1 MMIRLLQFEM
11 KKIWTSMLFKVL
23 VILFLMSI
31 LIYYSYVY
39 MKTIRIEDITAQ
51 LNETIIQAEQQLE
64 SMDNQASEDALFFQ
78 ELLAKDEAVL
88 DAYENERWHDV
99 LQFELDAFAELIEV
113 PIANKQYYTSSF
125 PTLFT
130 METRRDYFQYL
141 QQHHIQPIL
150 PIHPYAWQTIYD
162 EYYPANDSQDD
173 AFLKGY
179 VNEQSNL
186 NSSTA
191 VYFIYQWAGLL
202 FGVPGLLF
210 FLFLFGDVIT
220 KEGLNTNGSVYL
232 LRTQPI
238 RSWTIPLSK
247 YVTISGVTLLIFAL
261 ATLTSLVLGALF
273 DRVGEWNYPVLIYGE
288 SYSFTFMPMS
298 NYLSKVF
305 ILFFCALLFSY
316 ALLFFWSYITKRMI
330 LAVGITAATL
340 IAGWQLSKQ
349 TLHISIAPYVPFH
362 YLSPKSIITMV
373 YAVET
378 ENFLY
383 TFETGVTVL
392 LISSVVVILLTYIF
406 NVVSERR

>member
-1 MMIRLLQFEM
+1 M
-11 KKIWTSMLFKVL
+11 
-23 VILFLMSI
+23 
-31 LIYYSYVY
+31 
-39 MKTIRIEDITAQ
+39 
-51 LNETIIQAEQQLE
+51 
-64 SMDNQASEDALFFQ
+64 
-78 ELLAKDEAVL
+78 
-88 DAYENERWHDV
+88 
-99 LQFELDAFAELIEV
+99 
-113 PIANKQYYTSSF
+113 
-125 PTLFT
+125 
-130 METRRDYFQYL
+130 
-141 QQHHIQPIL
+141 
-150 PIHPYAWQTIYD
+150 
-162 EYYPANDSQDD
+162 
-173 AFLKGY
+173 
-179 VNEQSNL
+179 
-186 NSSTA
+186 
-191 VYFIYQWAGLL
+191 
-202 FGVPGLLF
+202 
-210 FLFLFGDVIT
+210 
-220 KEGLNTNGSVYL
+220 
-232 LRTQPI
+232 
-238 RSWTIPLSK
+238 
-247 YVTISGVTLLIFAL
+247 TLLIFAL